1 MEVDS
6 SVIEYKNY
14 GKIVFNLRTVME
26 MKNLTITQLSK
37 RTGLHH
43 RIIKKYMNG
52 EAIRYDGEVL
62 AKLCF
67 VLECELSDLIKYE
80 RP

>member
-1 MEVDS
+1 
-6 SVIEYKNY
+6 
-14 GKIVFNLRTVME
+14 
-26 MKNLTITQLSK
+26 
-37 RTGLHH
+37 
-43 RIIKKYMNG
+43 MND